1 VATCLLVAY
10 DGTAF
15 HGAARQPGV
24 ATIVGSLEEALR
36 LRRVPF
42 ESLAVAGRTDAGVH
56 ARAQVVSGLP
66 ALDGRELERLAGML
80 PRALWLR
87 AACQVEE
94 SFDARRGAR
103 WRSYVYRVRR
113 APRDPLAERAWSLA
127 VPLALRPMR
136 EVAAALCEVGD
147 FSALCKSSAAGG
159 YRRRLHAVELVER
172 PGWLEV
178 VVVGES
184 FCHQMVRRIVGM
196 LVEVGRGRLLPAEA
210 VARVRHGDRT
220 RLAFLAPPQGLFLWQ
235 VGYRPEWGEALS
247 SYRAHGF
254 EHEWA
259 RIDRRELPGPLEWW
273 AECQSE

>member
-1 VATCLLVAY
+1 VATCLVVAY
-10 DGTAF
+10 DGAAF

-24 ATIVGSLEEALR
+24 VTVVGALEEALR
-36 LRRVPF
+36 LRGIAT
-42 ESLAVAGRTDAGVH
+42 EGLAIAGRTDAGVH

-66 ALDGRELERLAGML
+66 ALGAEELARLAQML

-103 WRSYVYRVRR
+103 WRSYVYRIRR
-113 APRDPLAERAWSLA
+113 ASRDPLAERAWSLPL
-127 VPLALRPMR
+127 PLALCSMR
-136 EVAAALCEVGD
+136 EVAAELALVTD

-159 YRRRLHAVELVER
+159 YRRRLLTVELLER
-172 PGWLEV
+172 PGWLEI

-184 FCHQMVRRIVGM
+184 FCHQMVRRVVGM
-196 LVEVGRGRLLPAEA
+196 LVEVGRGRLPAGEA
-210 VARVRHGDRT
+210 LARVRGGDRT
-220 RLAFLAPPQGLFLWQ
+220 QLAFLAPPRGLFLWG
-235 VGYRPEWGEALS
+235 VGYRAEWSEALE

-254 EHEWA
+254 EQEWA
-259 RIDRRELPGPLEWW
+259 KIDRRELPGPLEWW